1 MKAELFALQI
11 GNKRCPE
18 SSLFGGGGSA
28 SVEYSCFA
36 YLVRSSRRLI
46 LVDPGF
52 GDAVS
57 ARRDGYEDFAVQEGI
72 PVTLIINAEEDY
84 ITGCNNRVISNLA
97 LVIALLLIV
106 LITILYSTNRRRKNM
121 LTVGAMD
128 SARRLT
134 PMENTDHLMRTN
146 SGITITT
153 EYVPINNWFA
163 YIQNGSIDIMTTL
176 SFELPYIDN
185 SLAYETIYTCP
196 LLACMLK
203 TNPLA
208 GKKSIELSELKDQ
221 EFIFNSPQVF
231 PSYCKYYSQLCY
243 ESGFGPKITKYVNSP
258 HSLIWNIQNDNEVL
272 LCDMFIRDIE
282 SPLISRVEIKGQTSS
297 LVTFWKKDNNNPLIR
312 MYIQMLKKEFA
323 SYQPEQDMGDRGLR
337 QNI

>member
-1 MKAELFALQI
+1 MNQSNYLDVSIYHIQLFLTLARERNFSRAANLLHIAQPTLTRRIKVLEDMIGLELFVRD
-11 GNKRCPE
+11 KRPVE
-18 SSLFGGGGSA
+18 LTVAGEYLYNEWSGLAGQFERNLENARSLS
-28 SVEYSCFA
+28 
-36 YLVRSSRRLI
+36 
-46 LVDPGF
+46 
-52 GDAVS
+52 
-57 ARRDGYEDFAVQEGI
+57 
-72 PVTLIINAEEDY
+72 
-84 ITGCNNRVISNLA
+84 
-97 LVIALLLIV
+97 
-106 LITILYSTNRRRKNM
+106 RRRKNM

-221 EFIFNSPQVF
+221 EFIFNSPQAF

-243 ESGFGPKITKYVNSP
+243 ESGFGPKITKYVSSP

-282 SPLISRVEIKGQTSS
+282 SPLISRVEIKGQNSS
-297 LVTFWKKDNNNPLIR
+297 LMTFWKKDNNNPLIR

-323 SYQPEQDMGDRGLR
+323 SYQPEQDMVDRGLR

>member
-1 MKAELFALQI
+1 MNQSNYLDVSIYHIQLFLTLARERNFSRAANLLHIAQPTLTRRIKVLEDMIGLELFVRD
-11 GNKRCPE
+11 KRPVE
-18 SSLFGGGGSA
+18 LTVAGEYLYNEWSGLAGQFERNLENARSLS
-28 SVEYSCFA
+28 
-36 YLVRSSRRLI
+36 
-46 LVDPGF
+46 
-52 GDAVS
+52 
-57 ARRDGYEDFAVQEGI
+57 
-72 PVTLIINAEEDY
+72 
-84 ITGCNNRVISNLA
+84 
-97 LVIALLLIV
+97 
-106 LITILYSTNRRRKNM
+106 RRRKNM

-208 GKKSIELSELKDQ
+208 GKKSIELSEMKDQ
-221 EFIFNSPQVF
+221 EFIFNSPQAF

-243 ESGFGPKITKYVNSP
+243 ERGFGPKITKYVNSP

-282 SPLISRVEIKGQTSS
+282 SPLISRVEIKGQNSS
-297 LVTFWKKDNNNPLIR
+297 LMTFWKKDNNNPLIR

-323 SYQPEQDMGDRGLR
+323 SYQPEQDMVDRGLR